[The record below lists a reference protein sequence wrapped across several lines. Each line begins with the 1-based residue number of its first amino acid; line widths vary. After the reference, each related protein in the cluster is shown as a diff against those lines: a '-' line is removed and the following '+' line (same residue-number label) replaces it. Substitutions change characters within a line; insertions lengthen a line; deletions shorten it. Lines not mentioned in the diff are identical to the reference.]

1 MTWDLSKKQEIY
13 WYDVDII
20 WQTKRGKKMFT
31 NKWRGMEC
39 ISRAK
44 DLRALNNDKKALEFL
59 EKQTRLSAKKYN
71 LRVFKINTQEVVG
84 YSEVHLQ
91 KDYDNEF
98 K

>member
-44 DLRALNNDKKALEFL
+44 DLRALNNDKKALELL

>member
-1 MTWDLSKKQEIY
+1 MTRDLSERQEIY

-39 ISRAK
+39 VSRAK
-44 DLRALNNDKKALEFL
+44 DLRALNKDKKAIEFL
-59 EKQTRLSAKKYN
+59 EKQTKLSAKKYN
-71 LRVFKINTQEVVG
+71 LRVFKINTQQVVG